1 MAVHTVTVAMN
12 GVTGRMGS
20 NQHLARSI
28 LAIREQGGVPL
39 PDGGV
44 IVPEPVLVGRN
55 EEKLRRLAEQHGLKR
70 WSTSLDEVLA
80 DPGVDVYF
88 DAQRTAQRAEA
99 VQRGIAAG
107 KAVYCEKPLAG
118 DVETATALARAARA
132 AGVKHGIVADKLF
145 LPGLRKLKRLLDSG
159 FFGEVLSV
167 RGDFGYWVFEG
178 HVEAPQRPSWNYRG
192 EEGGGIILDMFPHW
206 QYLLEG
212 LFAPVRAVCCLGA
225 THVPERVDEH
235 GQPYRATADDAAY
248 ALFELDGGIVAQIN
262 SSWATRVYR
271 DELVVFQVD
280 GSRGS
285 AIAGL
290 RECRVQPREATPR
303 PLWNPDAPNPI
314 DFRAGWLDVPEIED
328 ADNGFKLQWEAFL
341 RHVVIDDPFPWDF
354 DGGARGLQLTELA
367 LRSWRERCWQDVPEP
382 QPDSGGRDAV
392 AGARDAPAG
401 GRRSA

>member
-1 MAVHTVTVAMN
+1 
-12 GVTGRMGS
+12 
-20 NQHLARSI
+20 
-28 LAIREQGGVPL
+28 
-39 PDGGV
+39 
-44 IVPEPVLVGRN
+44 
-55 EEKLRRLAEQHGLKR
+55 
-70 WSTSLDEVLA
+70 
-80 DPGVDVYF
+80 
-88 DAQRTAQRAEA
+88 
-99 VQRGIAAG
+99 
-107 KAVYCEKPLAG
+107 
-118 DVETATALARAARA
+118 
-132 AGVKHGIVADKLF
+132 
-145 LPGLRKLKRLLDSG
+145 
-159 FFGEVLSV
+159 
-167 RGDFGYWVFEG
+167 
-178 HVEAPQRPSWNYRG
+178 
-192 EEGGGIILDMFPHW
+192 MFPHW

-285 AIAGL
+285 AVAGL